1 MEEISEQFQI
11 ANKYLVEG
19 KLEEAEE
26 LFSRIIKAHPDFSD
40 AHNKLGIVLKD
51 CGKLEEA
58 IRFHERAVFLRPDFV
73 EAHYKLSIALRDA
86 SRLDDA
92 VASCKR
98 VLELDPENSP
108 AIHML
113 SALTGNT
120 TGRAPADY
128 VTHLFN
134 NFSKR
139 FDCHSEGNGYR
150 VPLILRELLNKHVDK
165 EFFFENAIDL
175 GCGTGIS
182 GSAIA
187 SITKRLSGVDL
198 SENMIQEARGKGD
211 YEKLYVDSVEK
222 FLESDMEQYDL
233 FMCTDVFIYIGDLTP
248 VFNLVRERALTKAIF
263 AFSVEDVDGPGPNY
277 VLRKSGRYAQSA
289 LYIESLATANTF
301 KIIDKQTE
309 ILREDKGEPIQGSL
323 YILQY
328 EN

>member
-1 MEEISEQFQI
+1 M
-11 ANKYLVEG
+11 
-19 KLEEAEE
+19 
-26 LFSRIIKAHPDFSD
+26 RIIS
-40 AHNKLGIVLKD
+40 LVIVLKD

-58 IRFHERAVFLRPDFV
+58 IRFHERAVFLKPDFV

-128 VTHLFN
+128 VTHLFD

-165 EFFFENAIDL
+165 EFFLKNAIDL

-198 SENMIQEARGKGD
+198 SENMIQEARGKGV

-222 FLESDMEQYDL
+222 FLENDTEQYDL
-233 FMCTDVFIYIGDLTP
+233 FMCTDVFVI
-248 VFNLVRERALTKAIF
+248 
-263 AFSVEDVDGPGPNY
+263 
-277 VLRKSGRYAQSA
+277 
-289 LYIESLATANTF
+289 
-301 KIIDKQTE
+301 
-309 ILREDKGEPIQGSL
+309 
-323 YILQY
+323 
-328 EN
+328 